1 MLEKVQIEIVG
12 AVVTVLVVLIR
23 EYYKNKNKDGE
34 FTKVLPD
41 IHKVYH
47 HLHMLL
53 NTSGASRVTIMKTSN
68 GGGKP
73 KVGALL
79 HSNIVYEMYSKGFRP
94 AKDRWNNEELEQ
106 DVVQI
111 LCEMLMSDDEYVQK
125 NTDELTQGSLTDLYH
140 ADGVNSFR
148 FIKIAEKEKSLI
160 FLTLEYKEK
169 DVNLTASERDAI
181 RFHSGEIK
189 TIFKKSGDV

>member
-1 MLEKVQIEIVG
+1 MLETVQIEIVG

-23 EYYKNKNKDGE
+23 EYYKNKNKAGE

-47 HLHMLL
+47 NLHKLL
-53 NTSGASRVTIMKTSN
+53 NDSGAARVTIMKTSN

-79 HSNIVYEMYSKGFRP
+79 HSNILYEAYSKGFRSV
-94 AKDRWNNEELEQ
+94 KNRWNNEELEQ

-111 LCEMLMSDDEYVQK
+111 LCEMLMSEEGYIQK
-125 NTDELTQGSLTDLYH
+125 NTSDLTYGSLTDLYE
-140 ADGVNSFR
+140 ADNIGSFR

-160 FLTLEYKEK
+160 FLTVEY
-169 DVNLTASERDAI
+169 SEPDFQLSAAQRDAI
-181 RFHSGEIK
+181 RVCTSVIRE
-189 TIFKKSGDV
+189 IFKKTGDI